1 MANIEPERNERHGWL
16 RLVLVLAALALLILW
31 RVGSEAEM
39 PAANEPTLRSG
50 SDAARS

>member
-1 MANIEPERNERHGWL
+1 MADIEPERNERYGWL

-31 RVGSEAEM
+31 RVGREADM
-39 PAANEPTLRSG
+39 PEAHEPTLRSG